1 MIVPSSGP
9 KDAKIAIVGEAPA
22 ATEVDQGKPFV
33 GPSGQLLTRL
43 LLQCGIVREQ
53 CYIANV
59 VPERPPNDDMSH
71 FIKISNKKATPT
83 SDYLHWE
90 QYLYDELTD
99 LNPNIIILAGSYAL
113 YALTR
118 KFTISNWR
126 GSILQSVTGHKC
138 IPTFHPASALPN
150 RSFINQLLIINDLQ
164 RAKKES
170 TSPEITRQ
178 KRFLGVHLSFKE
190 LINHLDT
197 IHDVIPKVAVDIEV
211 VGNEL
216 NCIAVAV
223 GLDHS
228 VCIPFIDK
236 NGKSFWSEDEE
247 LEIME
252 HLAMILGST
261 DTVKIFQNAAFDMGF
276 LYDRYGIETNNIEDT
291 MVGQA
296 ILHPEYPKSLGFL
309 TSLYCNG
316 EPYYKDDGKIWKGER
331 NPDEQFWNYNSMDS
345 AVTFEVHTPI
355 QEELKKMGNLETYQR
370 QLTIIK
376 PLIEMSNRG
385 MRIDEDKLYQ
395 LQIDSQTQI
404 DTSTTEL
411 HDLVGHEL
419 NPNSPKQLKEYF
431 YDTKKAKPYYEN
443 RKVTTNEKA
452 MTRLSIAGFKEAELI
467 LKIRKARKLLS
478 TYLKAPLQDGR
489 LTCSYNPVGTRTGR
503 TSSSKSILGYGT
515 NMQNLPPEMKN
526 LLLADEGYLL
536 GIMDLS
542 NAENRIVANVA
553 NIPSQI
559 EAFARGEDVHRLTA
573 SKIFGVPPKLIN
585 KEQRQTGKAANHGL
599 NYGLGVDKFCLI
611 NNLKRREGKAI
622 YDGYFK
628 AYPEIKQWHRY
639 IDSQIYNTRSLTNCL
654 GRKRIFIDFINQ
666 DLLNEAYDFI
676 PQSTVADILHYY
688 GIRRIYEDLP
698 DVQLL
703 NDVHDAVW
711 FQIPEDHIDL
721 LPDIRNMLEVPLTW
735 EDRTWTIPID
745 CHIGPSMDKLAE
757 YSL

>member
-1 MIVPSSGP
+1 MIVPPSGP

-22 ATEVDQGKPFV
+22 ATEVEQGKPFV
-33 GPSGQLLTRL
+33 GVSGRLLTKL

-53 CYIANV
+53 CYITNV
-59 VPERPPNDDMSH
+59 IKERPPNDDMSH
-71 FIKISNKKATPT
+71 FIKILNQKATPT

-90 QYLYDELTD
+90 QYLYDELTEI
-99 LNPNIIILAGSYAL
+99 NPNVIILAGVYAL

-118 KFTISNWR
+118 KFTVANWR
-126 GSILQSVTGHKC
+126 GSVIKTVTGHKC
-138 IPTFHPASALPN
+138 IPIFHPASALEN
-150 RSFINQLLIINDLQ
+150 RAYIHQLLIINDLQ

-170 TSPEITRQ
+170 LSPEILTKWRS
-178 KRFLGVHLSFKE
+178 KVIAPTFEVATLTLSV
-190 LINHLDT
+190 LYDLH
-197 IHDVIPKVAVDIEV
+197 PCVAVDIEV

-216 NCIAVAV
+216 NCIAFS
-223 GLDHS
+223 HS
-228 VCIPFIDK
+228 SDRSICIPFVGKD
-236 NGKSFWSEDEE
+236 GKSYWTEDEE
-247 LEIME
+247 LKIMDQI
-252 HLAMILGST
+252 AMILGST
-261 DTVKIFQNAAFDMGF
+261 DTIKIFQNAAFDVGF
-276 LYDRYGIETNNIEDT
+276 LYERYGIETNNIEDT

-309 TSLYCNG
+309 CSLYCGG
-316 EPYYKDDGKIWKGER
+316 EPYYKDDGKIWKGEQ
-331 NPDEQFWNYNSMDS
+331 NPNEQFWNYNAMDA
-345 AVTFEVHTPI
+345 AVTYEVHAPI
-355 QEELKKMGNLETYQR
+355 QAELQKMNNIETYQR

-376 PLIEMSNRG
+376 PLIEMSIRG
-385 MRIDEDKLYQ
+385 MRINEDKLYQ
-395 LQIDSQTQI
+395 LQIDSQIQI
-404 DTSTTEL
+404 DTSTAEL
-411 HDLVGHEL
+411 YELAECEL
-419 NPNSPKQLKEYF
+419 NPNSPKQLREYF
-431 YDTKKAKPYYEN
+431 YEKKGAKPYYEN
-443 RKVTTNEKA
+443 RKPTTNEKA
-452 MTRLSIAGFKEAELI
+452 MTRLSIAGYKEADLV
-467 LKIRKARKLLS
+467 LKIRKAKKLLS
-478 TYLKAPLQDGR
+478 TYLKAPLRDGR
-489 LTCSYNPVGTRTGR
+489 LTCSFNPVGTRTGR

-573 SKIFGVPPKLIN
+573 SKIFGIPPHLIN
-585 KEQRQTGKAANHGL
+585 KEQRQMGKSANHGL
-599 NYGLGVDKFCLI
+599 NYGLGIDRFCLV

-639 IDSQIYNTRSLTNCL
+639 IDSQIYNTRMLTNCL

-676 PQSTVADILHYY
+676 PQSTVADVLHYH
-688 GIRRIYEDLP
+688 GINRIHRDLQE
-698 DVQLL
+698 VQLL
-703 NDVHDAVW
+703 NDVHDAIW
-711 FQIPEDHIDL
+711 FQIPEDRIDL
-721 LPDIRNMLEVPLTW
+721 LPKVAELLTVPLTW

-757 YSL
+757 YQL